1 MSTYNQTGGKYN
13 LGQYEDLSVQ
23 RFVLDSSILKSD
35 SIDLQCY
42 AGQVFYAISTKAG
55 HTISWIHITP

>member
-23 RFVLDSSILKSD
+23 RFVLDSSTLNTNGIGLDGPSPAFLLVLL
-35 SIDLQCY
+35 S
-42 AGQVFYAISTKAG
+42 
-55 HTISWIHITP
+55 